1 MQDVFVGGVI
11 DAEYVPGGRLET
23 VYVPPV
29 PVVAVPTVV
38 PPCLTVTATPDWP
51 VPSTS
56 TVPVMFPG
64 SDVQS
69 KFDVAA
75 TFDWTVT
82 SRCVGLHVELD
93 GAVTMVV

>member
-1 MQDVFVGGVI
+1 VQEVFAGRVI
-11 DAEYVPGGRLET
+11 DAEYVPGGRFTT

-38 PPCLTVTATPDWP
+38 LPCEIVTATPDCP
-51 VPSTS
+51 VPFTV
-56 TVPVMFPG
+56 TVPEIFPG

-75 TFDWTVT
+75 
-82 SRCVGLHVELD
+82 
-93 GAVTMVV
+93 